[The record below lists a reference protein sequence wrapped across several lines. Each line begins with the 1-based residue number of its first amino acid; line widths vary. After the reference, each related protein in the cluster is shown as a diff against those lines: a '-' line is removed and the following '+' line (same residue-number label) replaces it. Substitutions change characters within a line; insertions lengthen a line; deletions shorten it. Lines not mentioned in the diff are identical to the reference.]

1 MLRALFIGA
10 FLSLAIPG
18 LADAQALAP
27 AKGPAPIE
35 TVRIAAGGRAQVNF
49 IPLTLAERLGYFK
62 AEGLNVE
69 VFDYSAGSKSVE
81 ALVAGN
87 VELVIGA
94 YEHTLLMQHRGV
106 HIQSLVL
113 LARTH
118 GLVIALSKE
127 HAAKY
132 RSPQDLKGLRIGVS
146 APGSTTAL
154 VLEVLL
160 RKAGMTLD
168 DVSVISVGQSSAAV
182 AAMKYGKIDGISN
195 PDPVI
200 TKLVNDGD
208 AVPILDTRT
217 EQGAKDLHG
226 GYLASTAVLTTPQF
240 VARRPAA
247 AQAFANAMVRTLVWL
262 RTASIE
268 DIVANLPPEY
278 FAGDKD
284 LYRQALAANRR
295 NYSEDGRI
303 TRELADQTL
312 ALLKVGPLANAGEFD
327 LGKTHVDTFVER
339 ALKLY

>member
-1 MLRALFIGA
+1 MLKA
-10 FLSLAIPG
+10 FLIAAATLAAMTPVS
-18 LADAQALAP
+18 AQTAAP
-27 AKGPAPIE
+27 TE

-49 IPLTLAERLGYFK
+49 IPLTLADRLGYFK

-69 VFDYSAGSKSVE
+69 VFDYSAGSRSVE

-87 VELVIGA
+87 VDLVTGA

-106 HIQSLVL
+106 QIQAVVL
-113 LARTH
+113 LARTY

-127 HAAKY
+127 RAAKY

-154 VLEVLL
+154 ILEVFL

-168 DVSVISVGQSSAAV
+168 DVSVIAVGQSSAAV
-182 AAMKYGKIDGISN
+182 AAMKYGKLDGIVN

-208 AVPILDTRT
+208 AVPIVDTRT

-226 GYLASTAVLTTPQF
+226 GYLASSAILTTPEF
-240 VARRPAA
+240 IARRPAA
-247 AQAFANAMVRTLVWL
+247 AQAFASAMVRTLIWL
-262 RTASIE
+262 RTASVE
-268 DIVANLPPEY
+268 DIMAQLPAEY
-278 FAGDKD
+278 FAGDRE
-284 LYRQALAANRR
+284 LYRQGLAANRR
-295 NYSEDGRI
+295 NYSQDGRI
-303 TRELADQTL
+303 TPQLAGNTL
-312 ALLKVGPLANAGEFD
+312 AFLRIGPLADAGPLD
-327 LGKTHVDTFVER
+327 LARTYADTFVER